1 MRQPTTRVGTP
12 GMKTYSPK
20 PEHIERRWYV
30 IDADDQV
37 LGRLAS
43 ETAALLRGKHKP
55 IFAPHMDCGDHVIIV
70 NADKVVLTGG
80 KEMKKVSYR
89 HSGYPGGIKGTRYDA
104 LLAERPVYAV
114 EKAVK
119 GMLPKNRLGHAMFRK
134 LHVTAGPEH
143 RHAPQKPQPY
153 ALGSTPPRWEGLPG
167 SEMRGVARPGPAA
180 EPPAPAPKAASVE
193 EPTTDQKPAT
203 TSTATKSSAKKSTAT
218 KSTAKKS
225 TAKKST
231 AKKSTAKKSTAKKS
245 TAKKST
251 AKKSTA
257 KKSAASESAAK
268 KSTAKKSTAKKSA
281 ASESAEKE

>member
-1 MRQPTTRVGTP
+1 
-12 GMKTYSPK
+12 MKTYSPK

-104 LLAERPVYAV
+104 LLNERPVYAV

-119 GMLPKNRLGHAMFRK
+119 GMLPKNKLGHAMFRK

-143 RHAPQKPQPY
+143 RHAPQKPEPY

-167 SEMRGVARPGPAA
+167 SEMRGAARPGPAA
-180 EPPAPAPKAASVE
+180 EPQTERPAPATPKAASAE
-193 EPTTDQKPAT
+193 KPTTAQKTAERPTA
-203 TSTATKSSAKKSTAT
+203 TSTAKKSST
-218 KSTAKKS
+218 KKS

-231 AKKSTAKKSTAKKS
+231 AKKSTAKKPTAKKPTAKKS

-251 AKKSTA
+251 AKKSTE
-257 KKSAASESAAK
+257 KKSAAPER
-268 KSTAKKSTAKKSA
+268 
-281 ASESAEKE
+281 AEKE